1 MRKNG
6 KKSKVIAVAAA
17 GALVVLLASTLVRC
31 AATGGGADQGSE
43 GIATEQAQQAED
55 GEVRQAEEA
64 EGASTALA
72 ATEATSWVAE
82 DGSGATLQ
90 VTERSLVERTRDG
103 AVSALAYSTA
113 NESEADG
120 QAIVALTLEDGSTA
134 TLVVT
139 LEEGE
144 PAAIASDAFS
154 AAPSYVA
161 RAGDDGPFEVTGLDE
176 RYLELVGGDE
186 DGLEAA
192 IGSYAAQR
200 SPQASSASFD
210 GEVFLDLASGMVSAT
225 FHLDDNAST
234 IVTVQWADGAF
245 TVL

>member
-6 KKSKVIAVAAA
+6 KRGKVIAVAAA
-17 GALVVLLASTLVRC
+17 GALVVLLASTIARC
-31 AATGGGADQGSE
+31 AAAGPAGAGQGAGGSAP
-43 GIATEQAQQAED
+43 EQAQQQAGPAE
-55 GEVRQAEEA
+55 AA
-64 EGASTALA
+64 ASTLEA
-72 ATEATSWVAE
+72 AAGTSWVAE

-90 VTERSLVERTRDG
+90 VTDRSLVESATDG
-103 AVSALAYSTA
+103 TLSALAYSA
-113 NESEADG
+113 ADEAEADG
-120 QAIVALTLEDGSTA
+120 QAIVTLTLEDGSAA
-134 TLVVT
+134 TLIVT
-139 LEEGE
+139 LEDGE
-144 PAAIASDAFS
+144 PAAVASDAFS

-161 RAGDDGPFEVTGLDE
+161 SEGGGGPFEVTGLDE

-186 DGLEAA
+186 DALRAA
-192 IGSYAAQR
+192 IGAYAARR

-234 IVTVQWADGAF
+234 IVTVQWAGGAF

>member
-6 KKSKVIAVAAA
+6 KRGKVIAVAAA
-17 GALVVLLASTLVRC
+17 GALVVLLASTIARC
-31 AATGGGADQGSE
+31 AAAGPAGACQGAGGSAP
-43 GIATEQAQQAED
+43 EQAQQQAGPAE
-55 GEVRQAEEA
+55 AA
-64 EGASTALA
+64 ASTLEA
-72 ATEATSWVAE
+72 AAGTSWVAE

-90 VTERSLVERTRDG
+90 VTDRSLVESATDG
-103 AVSALAYSTA
+103 TVSALAYSA
-113 NESEADG
+113 ADEAEADG
-120 QAIVALTLEDGSTA
+120 QAIVTLTLEDGSAA
-134 TLVVT
+134 TLIVT
-139 LEEGE
+139 LEDGE
-144 PAAIASDAFS
+144 PAAVASDAFS

-161 RAGDDGPFEVTGLDE
+161 SEGGGGPFEVTGLDE

-186 DGLEAA
+186 DALRAA
-192 IGSYAAQR
+192 IGAYAARR

-234 IVTVQWADGAF
+234 IVTVQWAGGAF

>member
-6 KKSKVIAVAAA
+6 KRGKVIAVAAA
-17 GALVVLLASTLVRC
+17 GALVVLLASTIARC
-31 AATGGGADQGSE
+31 AAAGPAGAGQGAGGSAP
-43 GIATEQAQQAED
+43 EQAQQQAGPAE
-55 GEVRQAEEA
+55 AA
-64 EGASTALA
+64 ASTLEA
-72 ATEATSWVAE
+72 AAGTSWVAE

-90 VTERSLVERTRDG
+90 VTDRSLVESATDG
-103 AVSALAYSTA
+103 TVSALAYSA
-113 NESEADG
+113 ADEAEADG
-120 QAIVALTLEDGSTA
+120 QAIVTLTLEDGSAA
-134 TLVVT
+134 TLIVT
-139 LEEGE
+139 LEDGE
-144 PAAIASDAFS
+144 PAAVASDAFS

-161 RAGDDGPFEVTGLDE
+161 SEGGGSPFEVTGLDE

-186 DGLEAA
+186 DALRAA
-192 IGSYAAQR
+192 IGAYAARR

-234 IVTVQWADGAF
+234 IVTVQWAGGAF

>member
-6 KKSKVIAVAAA
+6 KRGKVIAVAAA
-17 GALVVLLASTLVRC
+17 GALVVLLASTIARC
-31 AATGGGADQGSE
+31 AAAGPAGAGQGAGGSAP
-43 GIATEQAQQAED
+43 EQAQQ
-55 GEVRQAEEA
+55 QAGPVEA
-64 EGASTALA
+64 AASTLEA
-72 ATEATSWVAE
+72 AAGTSWVAE

-90 VTERSLVERTRDG
+90 VTDRSLVESATDG
-103 AVSALAYSTA
+103 TVSALAYSA
-113 NESEADG
+113 ADEAEADG
-120 QAIVALTLEDGSTA
+120 QAIVTLTLEDGSAA
-134 TLVVT
+134 TLIVT
-139 LEEGE
+139 LEDGE
-144 PAAIASDAFS
+144 PAAVASDAFS

-161 RAGDDGPFEVTGLDE
+161 SEGGGGPFEVTGLDE

-186 DGLEAA
+186 DALRAA
-192 IGSYAAQR
+192 IGAYAARR

-234 IVTVQWADGAF
+234 IVTVQWAGGAF

>member
-6 KKSKVIAVAAA
+6 KRGKVIAVAAA
-17 GALVVLLASTLVRC
+17 GALVVLLASTIARC
-31 AATGGGADQGSE
+31 AAAGPAGAGQGAGGSAP
-43 GIATEQAQQAED
+43 EQAQQQAGPAE
-55 GEVRQAEEA
+55 AA
-64 EGASTALA
+64 ASTLEA
-72 ATEATSWVAE
+72 AAGTSWVAE

-90 VTERSLVERTRDG
+90 VTDRSLVESATDG
-103 AVSALAYSTA
+103 TVSALAYSA
-113 NESEADG
+113 ADEAEADG
-120 QAIVALTLEDGSTA
+120 QAIVTLTLEDGSAA
-134 TLVVT
+134 TLIVT
-139 LEEGE
+139 LEDGE
-144 PAAIASDAFS
+144 PAAVASDAFS

-161 RAGDDGPFEVTGLDE
+161 SEGGGGPVEVTGLDE

-186 DGLEAA
+186 DALRAA
-192 IGSYAAQR
+192 IGAYAARR

-234 IVTVQWADGAF
+234 IVTVQWAGGAF

>member
-6 KKSKVIAVAAA
+6 KRGKVIAVAAA
-17 GALVVLLASTLVRC
+17 GALVVLLASTIARC
-31 AATGGGADQGSE
+31 AAAGPAGAGQDAGGSAP
-43 GIATEQAQQAED
+43 EQAQQQAGPAE
-55 GEVRQAEEA
+55 
-64 EGASTALA
+64 A
-72 ATEATSWVAE
+72 ATSTLEAAAGTSWVAE

-90 VTERSLVERTRDG
+90 VADRSLVESAADG
-103 AVSALAYSTA
+103 TVSALAYSA
-113 NESEADG
+113 ADEAEADG
-120 QAIVALTLEDGSTA
+120 QAIVTLTLEDGSAA
-134 TLVVT
+134 TLIVT
-139 LEEGE
+139 LEDGE
-144 PAAIASDAFS
+144 PAAVASDAFS

-161 RAGDDGPFEVTGLDE
+161 SEGGGGPFEVTGLDE

-186 DGLEAA
+186 DALRAA
-192 IGSYAAQR
+192 IGAYAARR

-234 IVTVQWADGAF
+234 IVTVQWAGGAF

>member
-6 KKSKVIAVAAA
+6 KRGKVIAVAAA
-17 GALVVLLASTLVRC
+17 GALVVLLASTIARC
-31 AATGGGADQGSE
+31 AAAGPAGAGQDAGGSAP
-43 GIATEQAQQAED
+43 EQAQQQAGPAE
-55 GEVRQAEEA
+55 AA
-64 EGASTALA
+64 ASTLEA
-72 ATEATSWVAE
+72 AAGTSWVAG

-90 VTERSLVERTRDG
+90 VTDRSLVESTGDG
-103 AVSALAYSTA
+103 TVSALAYSA
-113 NESEADG
+113 ADEAEADG
-120 QAIVALTLEDGSTA
+120 QAIVTLTLEDGSAA
-134 TLVVT
+134 TLIVT
-139 LEEGE
+139 LEDGE
-144 PAAIASDAFS
+144 PAAVASDAFS

-161 RAGDDGPFEVTGLDE
+161 SEGGGGPFEVTGLDE

-186 DGLEAA
+186 DALRAA
-192 IGSYAAQR
+192 IGAYAARR

-245 TVL
+245 TIL

>member
-6 KKSKVIAVAAA
+6 KRGKVIAVAAA
-17 GALVVLLASTLVRC
+17 GALVVLLASTIARC
-31 AATGGGADQGSE
+31 AAAGPVGAGQGAGGSAP
-43 GIATEQAQQAED
+43 EQAQQQAGPAE
-55 GEVRQAEEA
+55 AA
-64 EGASTALA
+64 ASTLEA
-72 ATEATSWVAE
+72 AAGTSWVAE

-90 VTERSLVERTRDG
+90 VTDRSLVESATDG
-103 AVSALAYSTA
+103 TVSALAYSA
-113 NESEADG
+113 ADEAEADG
-120 QAIVALTLEDGSTA
+120 QAIVTLTLEDGSAA
-134 TLVVT
+134 TLIVT
-139 LEEGE
+139 LEDGE
-144 PAAIASDAFS
+144 PAAVASDAFS

-161 RAGDDGPFEVTGLDE
+161 SEGGGGPFEVTGLDE

-186 DGLEAA
+186 DALRAA
-192 IGSYAAQR
+192 IGAYAARR

-234 IVTVQWADGAF
+234 IVTVQWAGGAF

>member
-6 KKSKVIAVAAA
+6 KRGKVIAVAAA
-17 GALVVLLASTLVRC
+17 GALVVLLASTIARC
-31 AATGGGADQGSE
+31 AAAGPAGAGQGAGGSAP
-43 GIATEQAQQAED
+43 EQAQQQACPAE
-55 GEVRQAEEA
+55 AA
-64 EGASTALA
+64 ASTLEA
-72 ATEATSWVAE
+72 AAGTSWVAE

-90 VTERSLVERTRDG
+90 VTDRSLVESATDG
-103 AVSALAYSTA
+103 TVSALAYSA
-113 NESEADG
+113 ADEAEADG
-120 QAIVALTLEDGSTA
+120 QAIVTLTLEDGSAA
-134 TLVVT
+134 TLIVT
-139 LEEGE
+139 LEDGE
-144 PAAIASDAFS
+144 PAAVASDAFS

-161 RAGDDGPFEVTGLDE
+161 SEGGGGPFEVTGLDE

-186 DGLEAA
+186 DALRAA
-192 IGSYAAQR
+192 IGAYAARR

-234 IVTVQWADGAF
+234 IVTVQWAGGAF

>member
-6 KKSKVIAVAAA
+6 KRGKVIAVAAA
-17 GALVVLLASTLVRC
+17 GALVVLLASTIARC
-31 AATGGGADQGSE
+31 AAAGPAGAGQGAGGSAP
-43 GIATEQAQQAED
+43 EQAQQQAGPAE
-55 GEVRQAEEA
+55 AA
-64 EGASTALA
+64 ASTLEA
-72 ATEATSWVAE
+72 AAGTSWVAE

-90 VTERSLVERTRDG
+90 VTDRSLVESAADG
-103 AVSALAYSTA
+103 TVSALAYSA
-113 NESEADG
+113 ADEAEADG
-120 QAIVALTLEDGSTA
+120 QAIVTLTLEDGSAA
-134 TLVVT
+134 TLIVT
-139 LEEGE
+139 LEDGE
-144 PAAIASDAFS
+144 PAAVASDAFS

-161 RAGDDGPFEVTGLDE
+161 SEGEGGPFEVTGLDE

-186 DGLEAA
+186 DALRAA
-192 IGSYAAQR
+192 IGAYAARR

-234 IVTVQWADGAF
+234 IVTVQWAGGAF

>member
-6 KKSKVIAVAAA
+6 KRGKVIPVAAA
-17 GALVVLLASTLVRC
+17 GALVVLLASTIARC
-31 AATGGGADQGSE
+31 ASAGPAGAGQGAGGSAP
-43 GIATEQAQQAED
+43 EQAQQQAGPAE
-55 GEVRQAEEA
+55 AA
-64 EGASTALA
+64 ASTLEA
-72 ATEATSWVAE
+72 AAGTSWVAE

-90 VTERSLVERTRDG
+90 VTDRSLVESAADG
-103 AVSALAYSTA
+103 TVSALAYSA
-113 NESEADG
+113 ADEAEADG
-120 QAIVALTLEDGSTA
+120 QAIVTLTLEDGSAA

-139 LEEGE
+139 LEDGE
-144 PAAIASDAFS
+144 PAAVASDAFS

-161 RAGDDGPFEVTGLDE
+161 SEGGGGPFEVTGLDE

-186 DGLEAA
+186 DALRAA
-192 IGSYAAQR
+192 IGAYAARR

-234 IVTVQWADGAF
+234 IVTVQWAGGAF

>member
-6 KKSKVIAVAAA
+6 KRGKIIAVAAA
-17 GALVVLLASTLVRC
+17 GALVVLLASTIARC
-31 AATGGGADQGSE
+31 AAAGPAGAGQGAGGSAP
-43 GIATEQAQQAED
+43 EQAQQQAGPAE
-55 GEVRQAEEA
+55 AA
-64 EGASTALA
+64 ASTLEA
-72 ATEATSWVAE
+72 AAGTSWVAE

-90 VTERSLVERTRDG
+90 VTDRSLVESATDG
-103 AVSALAYSTA
+103 TVSALAYSA
-113 NESEADG
+113 ADEAEADG
-120 QAIVALTLEDGSTA
+120 QAIVTLTLEDGSAA
-134 TLVVT
+134 TLIVT
-139 LEEGE
+139 LEDGE
-144 PAAIASDAFS
+144 PAAVASDAFS

-161 RAGDDGPFEVTGLDE
+161 SEGGGGPFEVTGLDE

-186 DGLEAA
+186 DALRAA
-192 IGSYAAQR
+192 IGAYAARR

-234 IVTVQWADGAF
+234 IVTVQWAGGAF

>member
-6 KKSKVIAVAAA
+6 KRGKVIAVAAA
-17 GALVVLLASTLVRC
+17 GALVVLLASTIARC
-31 AATGGGADQGSE
+31 AAAGPAGAGQGAGGSAP
-43 GIATEQAQQAED
+43 EQAQQQAGPAE
-55 GEVRQAEEA
+55 AA
-64 EGASTALA
+64 ASTLEA
-72 ATEATSWVAE
+72 AAGTSWVAE

-90 VTERSLVERTRDG
+90 VTDRSLVESATDG
-103 AVSALAYSTA
+103 TVSALAYSA
-113 NESEADG
+113 ADEAEADG
-120 QAIVALTLEDGSTA
+120 QAIVTLTLEDGSAA
-134 TLVVT
+134 TLIVT
-139 LEEGE
+139 LEDGE
-144 PAAIASDAFS
+144 PAAVASDAFS

-161 RAGDDGPFEVTGLDE
+161 SEGGGGPFEVTRLDE

-186 DGLEAA
+186 DALRAA
-192 IGSYAAQR
+192 IGAYAARR

-234 IVTVQWADGAF
+234 IVTVQWAGGAF

>member
-6 KKSKVIAVAAA
+6 KRGKVIAVAAA
-17 GALVVLLASTLVRC
+17 GALVVLLASTIARC
-31 AATGGGADQGSE
+31 AAAGPAGAGQDAGGPAP
-43 GIATEQAQQAED
+43 EQAQQQAGPAE
-55 GEVRQAEEA
+55 AA
-64 EGASTALA
+64 ASTLEA
-72 ATEATSWVAE
+72 AAGTSWVAE

-90 VTERSLVERTRDG
+90 VADRSLVESAADG
-103 AVSALAYSTA
+103 TVSALAYSA
-113 NESEADG
+113 ADEAEADG
-120 QAIVALTLEDGSTA
+120 QAIVTLTLEDGSAA
-134 TLVVT
+134 TLIVT
-139 LEEGE
+139 LEDGE
-144 PAAIASDAFS
+144 PAAVASDAFS

-161 RAGDDGPFEVTGLDE
+161 SEGGGGPFEVTGLDE

-186 DGLEAA
+186 DALRAA
-192 IGSYAAQR
+192 IGAYAARR

-234 IVTVQWADGAF
+234 IVTVQWAGGAF

>member
-6 KKSKVIAVAAA
+6 KSGKVIAVAAA
-17 GALVVLLASTLVRC
+17 GALVVLLASTIARC
-31 AATGGGADQGSE
+31 AAAGPAGAGQGAGGSAP
-43 GIATEQAQQAED
+43 EQAQQQAGPAE
-55 GEVRQAEEA
+55 AA
-64 EGASTALA
+64 ASTLEA
-72 ATEATSWVAE
+72 AAGTSWVAE

-90 VTERSLVERTRDG
+90 VTDRSLVESATDG
-103 AVSALAYSTA
+103 TVSALAYSA
-113 NESEADG
+113 ADEAEADG
-120 QAIVALTLEDGSTA
+120 QAIVTLTLEDGSAA
-134 TLVVT
+134 TLIVT
-139 LEEGE
+139 LEDGE
-144 PAAIASDAFS
+144 PAAVASDAFS

-161 RAGDDGPFEVTGLDE
+161 SEGGGGPFEVTGLDE

-186 DGLEAA
+186 DALRAA
-192 IGSYAAQR
+192 IGAYAARR

-234 IVTVQWADGAF
+234 IVTVQWAGGAF

>member
-6 KKSKVIAVAAA
+6 KRGKVIAVAAA
-17 GALVVLLASTLVRC
+17 GALVVLLASTIARC
-31 AATGGGADQGSE
+31 AAAGPAGAGQGAGGSAP
-43 GIATEQAQQAED
+43 EQAQQQAGPAE
-55 GEVRQAEEA
+55 AA
-64 EGASTALA
+64 ASTLEA
-72 ATEATSWVAE
+72 AAGTSWVAE

-90 VTERSLVERTRDG
+90 VTDRSLVESATDG
-103 AVSALAYSTA
+103 TVSALAYSA
-113 NESEADG
+113 ADEAEADG
-120 QAIVALTLEDGSTA
+120 PAIVTLTLEDGSAA
-134 TLVVT
+134 TLIVT
-139 LEEGE
+139 LEDGE
-144 PAAIASDAFS
+144 PAAVASDAFS

-161 RAGDDGPFEVTGLDE
+161 SEGGGGPFEVTGLDE

-186 DGLEAA
+186 DALRAA
-192 IGSYAAQR
+192 IGAYAARR

-234 IVTVQWADGAF
+234 IVTVQWAGGAF

>member
-6 KKSKVIAVAAA
+6 KRGKVIAVAAA
-17 GALVVLLASTLVRC
+17 GALVVLLASTIARC
-31 AATGGGADQGSE
+31 AAAGPAGAGQGAGGPAP
-43 GIATEQAQQAED
+43 EQAQQQAGPAEA
-55 GEVRQAEEA
+55 AESTLEA
-64 EGASTALA
+64 A
-72 ATEATSWVAE
+72 AGTSWVAE

-90 VTERSLVERTRDG
+90 VTDRSLVESTGDG
-103 AVSALAYSTA
+103 TVSALAYSA
-113 NESEADG
+113 ADEAEADG
-120 QAIVALTLEDGSTA
+120 QAIVTLTLEDGSAA

-139 LEEGE
+139 LEDGE
-144 PAAIASDAFS
+144 PAAVASDAFS

-161 RAGDDGPFEVTGLDE
+161 SEGGGGPFEVTGLDE

-186 DGLEAA
+186 GALRAA
-192 IGSYAAQR
+192 IGTYAARR

>member
-6 KKSKVIAVAAA
+6 KRGKVIAVAAA
-17 GALVVLLASTLVRC
+17 GALVVLLASTIARC
-31 AATGGGADQGSE
+31 AAAGPAGAGQGAGGSAGP
-43 GIATEQAQQAED
+43 AE
-55 GEVRQAEEA
+55 AA
-64 EGASTALA
+64 ASTLEA
-72 ATEATSWVAE
+72 AAGTSWVAE

-90 VTERSLVERTRDG
+90 VTDRSLVESATDG
-103 AVSALAYSTA
+103 TVSALAYSA
-113 NESEADG
+113 ADEAEADG
-120 QAIVALTLEDGSTA
+120 QAIVTLTLEDGSAA
-134 TLVVT
+134 TLIVT
-139 LEEGE
+139 LEDGE
-144 PAAIASDAFS
+144 PAAVASDAFS

-161 RAGDDGPFEVTGLDE
+161 SEGGGGPFEVTGLDE

-186 DGLEAA
+186 DALRAA
-192 IGSYAAQR
+192 IGAYAARR

-234 IVTVQWADGAF
+234 IVTVQWAGGAF

>member
-6 KKSKVIAVAAA
+6 KRGKVIAVAAA
-17 GALVVLLASTLVRC
+17 GALVVLLASTIARC
-31 AATGGGADQGSE
+31 AAAGPAGAGQGAGGSAP
-43 GIATEQAQQAED
+43 EQAQQQVGPAE
-55 GEVRQAEEA
+55 AA
-64 EGASTALA
+64 ASTLEA
-72 ATEATSWVAE
+72 AAGTSWVAE

-90 VTERSLVERTRDG
+90 VTDRSLVESATDG
-103 AVSALAYSTA
+103 TVSALAYSA
-113 NESEADG
+113 ADEAEADG
-120 QAIVALTLEDGSTA
+120 QAIVTLTLEDGSAA
-134 TLVVT
+134 TLIVT
-139 LEEGE
+139 LEDGE
-144 PAAIASDAFS
+144 PAAVASDAFS

-161 RAGDDGPFEVTGLDE
+161 SEGGGGPFEVTGLDE

-186 DGLEAA
+186 DALRAA
-192 IGSYAAQR
+192 IGAYAARR

-234 IVTVQWADGAF
+234 IVTVQWAGGAF

>member
-6 KKSKVIAVAAA
+6 KRGKVIAVAAA
-17 GALVVLLASTLVRC
+17 GALVVLLASTIARC
-31 AATGGGADQGSE
+31 AAAGPAGAGQGAGGSAP
-43 GIATEQAQQAED
+43 EQAQQQAGPAE
-55 GEVRQAEEA
+55 AA
-64 EGASTALA
+64 ASTLEA
-72 ATEATSWVAE
+72 AAGTSWVAE

-90 VTERSLVERTRDG
+90 VTDRSLVESATDG
-103 AVSALAYSTA
+103 TVSALAYSA
-113 NESEADG
+113 ADEAEADG
-120 QAIVALTLEDGSTA
+120 QAIVTLTLEDGSAA
-134 TLVVT
+134 TLIVT
-139 LEEGE
+139 LEDGE
-144 PAAIASDAFS
+144 PAAVASDAFS

-161 RAGDDGPFEVTGLDE
+161 SEGGGGHFEVTGLDE

-186 DGLEAA
+186 DALRAA
-192 IGSYAAQR
+192 IGAYAARR

-234 IVTVQWADGAF
+234 IVTVQWAGGAF

>member
-6 KKSKVIAVAAA
+6 KRGKVIAVAAA
-17 GALVVLLASTLVRC
+17 GALVVLLASTIARC
-31 AATGGGADQGSE
+31 AAAGPAGAGQGAGGSAP
-43 GIATEQAQQAED
+43 EQAQQQAGPAE
-55 GEVRQAEEA
+55 AA
-64 EGASTALA
+64 ASTLEA
-72 ATEATSWVAE
+72 AAGTSWVAE

-90 VTERSLVERTRDG
+90 VTDRSLVESATDG
-103 AVSALAYSTA
+103 TVSALAYSA
-113 NESEADG
+113 ADEAEADG
-120 QAIVALTLEDGSTA
+120 QAIVTLTLEDGSA
-134 TLVVT
+134 AILIVT
-139 LEEGE
+139 LEDGE
-144 PAAIASDAFS
+144 PAAVASDAFS

-161 RAGDDGPFEVTGLDE
+161 SEGGGGPFEVTGLDE

-186 DGLEAA
+186 DALRAA
-192 IGSYAAQR
+192 IGAYAARR

-234 IVTVQWADGAF
+234 IVTVQWAGGAF

>member
-6 KKSKVIAVAAA
+6 KRGKVIAVAAA
-17 GALVVLLASTLVRC
+17 GALVVLLASTIARC
-31 AATGGGADQGSE
+31 AAAGPAGAGQGAGGSAP
-43 GIATEQAQQAED
+43 EQAQQQAGPAE
-55 GEVRQAEEA
+55 AA
-64 EGASTALA
+64 ASTLEA
-72 ATEATSWVAE
+72 AAGTSWVAE

-90 VTERSLVERTRDG
+90 VTDRSLVESATDG
-103 AVSALAYSTA
+103 TVSALAYSA
-113 NESEADG
+113 ADEAEADG
-120 QAIVALTLEDGSTA
+120 QAIVTLTLEDGSAA
-134 TLVVT
+134 TLIVT
-139 LEEGE
+139 LEDGE
-144 PAAIASDAFS
+144 PAAVASDAFS

-161 RAGDDGPFEVTGLDE
+161 SEGGGGPFEVTGLDE

-186 DGLEAA
+186 DALRAA
-192 IGSYAAQR
+192 IGAYAARR

-234 IVTVQWADGAF
+234 IVTVQLAGGAF

>member
-6 KKSKVIAVAAA
+6 KRSKVIAVAAA
-17 GALVVLLASTLVRC
+17 GALVVLLASTIARC
-31 AATGGGADQGSE
+31 AAAGPAGAGQGAGGSAP
-43 GIATEQAQQAED
+43 EQAQQQAGPAE
-55 GEVRQAEEA
+55 AA
-64 EGASTALA
+64 ASTLEA
-72 ATEATSWVAE
+72 AAGTSWVAE

-90 VTERSLVERTRDG
+90 VTDRSLVESTGDG
-103 AVSALAYSTA
+103 TVSALAYSA
-113 NESEADG
+113 ADEAEADG
-120 QAIVALTLEDGSTA
+120 QAIVTLTLEDGSAA
-134 TLVVT
+134 TLIVT
-139 LEEGE
+139 LEDGE
-144 PAAIASDAFS
+144 PAAVASDAFS

-161 RAGDDGPFEVTGLDE
+161 SEGGGGPFEVTGLDE

-186 DGLEAA
+186 GALRAA
-192 IGSYAAQR
+192 IGAYAARR

-225 FHLDDNAST
+225 FHLDENAST

>member
-6 KKSKVIAVAAA
+6 KRGKVIAVAAA
-17 GALVVLLASTLVRC
+17 GALVVLLASTIARC
-31 AATGGGADQGSE
+31 AAAGPAGAGQGAGGSAP
-43 GIATEQAQQAED
+43 EQAQQQAGPAE
-55 GEVRQAEEA
+55 AA
-64 EGASTALA
+64 ASTLEA
-72 ATEATSWVAE
+72 AAGTSWVAE

-90 VTERSLVERTRDG
+90 VTDRSLVESAADG
-103 AVSALAYSTA
+103 TVSALAYSAA
-113 NESEADG
+113 NEAEADG
-120 QAIVALTLEDGSTA
+120 QAIVTLTLEDGSAA
-134 TLVVT
+134 TLIVT
-139 LEEGE
+139 LEDGE
-144 PAAIASDAFS
+144 PAAVASDAFS

-161 RAGDDGPFEVTGLDE
+161 SEGGGGPFEVTGLDE

-186 DGLEAA
+186 DALRAA
-192 IGSYAAQR
+192 IGAYAARR

-225 FHLDDNAST
+225 FHLNDNAST